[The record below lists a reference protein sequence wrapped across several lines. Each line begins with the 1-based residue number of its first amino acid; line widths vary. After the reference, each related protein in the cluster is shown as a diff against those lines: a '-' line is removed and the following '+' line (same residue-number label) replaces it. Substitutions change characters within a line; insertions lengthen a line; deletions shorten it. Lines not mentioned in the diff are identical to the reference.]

1 MLLRQDSD
9 LVVQS
14 VARGLEA
21 RELAVLLECL
31 SEPADQWICCRVWSR
46 RSASDSVLVGD
57 AAKGEARLWV
67 RRASEVLPQNCF
79 AWLLIAVVSLRVRV
93 VPFDVHGVRH
103 PGIRV
108 AVVNLQIRAVID
120 LALVQIEPELSC
132 DEDRLAVS
140 AAFVEP

>member
-1 MLLRQDSD
+1 MVLEC
-9 LVVQS
+9 
-14 VARGLEA
+14 ARGLEA
-21 RELAVLLECL
+21 RELAVLLVCL
-31 SEPADQWICCRVWSR
+31 QQQETSGFAVEPRLDVLPRDA
-46 RSASDSVLVGD
+46 VLVGD
-57 AAKGEARLWV
+57 AAKAEARLWL
-67 RRASEVLPQNCF
+67 RRASEVLPQNCL

-103 PGIRV
+103 LGIRV

-120 LALVQIEPELSC
+120 LALAQNEPELSC